1 MQKEEDEVNVVMYNV
16 QHLCKYKNDGLS
28 CHLHDEEAILDAI
41 DELYRQDLLSI
52 FMMTDF
58 NETVLTATL
67 NLIHSLLIKND
78 IACPNVDKFIQYAN
92 TTAHTVM
99 STDSSV
105 GLLILYSFHYL
116 DKCHTCISHFLQ
128 YGKMTDEN
136 VTDLLNC

>member
-67 NLIHSLLIKND
+67 NLIH
-78 IACPNVDKFIQYAN
+78 
-92 TTAHTVM
+92 
-99 STDSSV
+99 
-105 GLLILYSFHYL
+105 
-116 DKCHTCISHFLQ
+116 
-128 YGKMTDEN
+128 
-136 VTDLLNC
+136 